1 MSEHQLDTFAESRR
15 QIVDLA
21 AKGFRNHVLTQEGEG
36 RWRCQKPGTGIYAF
50 RVVFAPRTLCY
61 FGDVGE
67 VILQCSDHDVL
78 PWLRGVC
85 GRSETD
91 LRYLFSKVRA
101 ADKRKH
107 FFAGDALHA
116 AQERCKEN
124 QWPGLFDEIAEQ
136 LESEPTNW
144 HAFGELVYNRTGDA
158 EFASAGTGFSH
169 SLIWFAEAMRLF
181 VRLYNAK
188 QAEAAAALDTAGG
201 NG

>member
-1 MSEHQLDTFAESRR
+1 MSEHTLDTFAESRQ
-15 QIVDLA
+15 QIIELA
-21 AKGFRNHVLTQEGEG
+21 AKGFRHHVLTPEVEG

-85 GRSETD
+85 GRSEMD
-91 LRYLFSKVRA
+91 LRYLLSKVRA

-107 FFAGDALHA
+107 FYAGDALHA
-116 AQERCKEN
+116 AQERCKDDR
-124 QWPGLFDEIAEQ
+124 WPGLFDDLAEQ

-158 EFASAGTGFSH
+158 EFASAGTGFAH
-169 SLIWFAEAMRLF
+169 SLIWFSEAMRLF
-181 VRLYNAK
+181 VRLYN
-188 QAEAAAALDTAGG
+188 ETLTETAAVDTASGKG
-201 NG
+201 